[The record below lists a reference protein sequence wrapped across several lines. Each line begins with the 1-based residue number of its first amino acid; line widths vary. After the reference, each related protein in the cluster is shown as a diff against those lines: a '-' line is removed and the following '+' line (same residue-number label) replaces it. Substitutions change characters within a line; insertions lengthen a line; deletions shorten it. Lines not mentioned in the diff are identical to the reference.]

1 MGLTFIVLFMLFG
14 ELKKSSFTPLNC
26 WVTKLTLRCLL
37 SLKRPLTS
45 IRSGKVGEI
54 QWSMTKVVF
63 VLDFGFEN
71 ISPNRTTTILVLP
84 CRLLL
89 FTVVGSG
96 DRQAKWRNCHR
107 CISSPAEHSRQRYQ
121 KINFPNPRMHF
132 PQKHVKWYCFSIL
145 ILCFDGFFAEKNGEI
160 IWTYFFRQKRGVM
173 LWNTLNWRIFH
184 VKFLKT
190 SFFRKSKETFTYYLT
205 FSYKSDENE
214 VLNWKSNL
222 STFLHFW

>member
-1 MGLTFIVLFMLFG
+1 MNFANLESNTKISSNSHQMFLPSNIVYNFDRKKNLSKNCLGLTFIVLFMLFG

-132 PQKHVKWYCFSIL
+132 PQKLVK
-145 ILCFDGFFAEKNGEI
+145 
-160 IWTYFFRQKRGVM
+160 
-173 LWNTLNWRIFH
+173 
-184 VKFLKT
+184 
-190 SFFRKSKETFTYYLT
+190 
-205 FSYKSDENE
+205 
-214 VLNWKSNL
+214 
-222 STFLHFW
+222 